1 MAYKILNGHV
11 ILESNLLPKS
21 GSYNPRRYCNTANVG
36 KENQLMEPISKLKV
50 TGHTF
55 FYSIPKMWN
64 QIITSKQA
72 KAPSVEA
79 FQRHFEKT

>member
-11 ILESNLLPKS
+11 ILESKLLPKS
-21 GSYNPRRYCNTANVG
+21 RNFNPTRDCNAANIG
-36 KENQLMEPISKLKV
+36 KENQLMEPNSNLKV
-50 TGHTF
+50 TSNPF
-55 FYSIPKMWN
+55 FYSIQKLWN
-64 QIITSKQA
+64 QIVTPKQA

>member
-1 MAYKILNGHV
+1 
-11 ILESNLLPKS
+11 
-21 GSYNPRRYCNTANVG
+21 
-36 KENQLMEPISKLKV
+36 MEPISKLKV

-55 FYSIPKMWN
+55 FYSIPEMWN
-64 QIITSKQA
+64 QFITPKQA